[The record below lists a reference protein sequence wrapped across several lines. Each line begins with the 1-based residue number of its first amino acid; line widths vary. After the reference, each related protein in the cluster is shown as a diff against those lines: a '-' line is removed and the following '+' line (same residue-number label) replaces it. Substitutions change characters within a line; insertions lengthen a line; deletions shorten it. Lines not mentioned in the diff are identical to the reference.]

1 MKHKKGK
8 DVRSDSPQK
17 SNPPPESPLSSP
29 VNILEVEDD
38 FREDDLI
45 NENQFLKA
53 KLDEMARKL
62 LEAEEINRELNQAKT
77 MLSDEIV
84 DLTKVLFEEAN
95 GMVANE
101 VRART
106 QLEHSR
112 KKLQNELESTKDRL
126 RVESQQLSELKQKL
140 YEIAAD
146 NSNVS
151 LSSSVLGAARSKNE
165 STTNFLLGQEDTRPV
180 GYFDI
185 FFPNRRFNSKS
196 KCNGPNSGLWEDIIR
211 SLDLN
216 TFQSFSKF
224 LEVMEKLDDDGV
236 LGSPFV
242 KRIYEN
248 DVTPCLTFD
257 SKPKTFVKKMVQAM
271 HKNTCVIER
280 ISASSPLPSPV
291 QPTSPASQPSPTV
304 PEPLD
309 LSSPVMQPTAA
320 TALNTMMSDL
330 ALSFSSLPDVF
341 VLDSSFKLTP
351 AKSNS
356 SGHFCALCGYC
367 IALNQTE
374 PLYRFKI
381 KEAEMTMVIDEHC
394 RNKLVAAA
402 EFYTFLRH
410 LKRGLYT
417 NRPIIDLYYEVLH
430 YLRNM
435 FYARTAACSFFV
447 QSDLEALCGS

>member
-1 MKHKKGK
+1 MRP
-8 DVRSDSPQK
+8 DFPQVP
-17 SNPPPESPLSSP
+17 NPLPESPLSSP
-29 VNILEVEDD
+29 MNIAEADENSREED
-38 FREDDLI
+38 LV

-53 KLDEMARKL
+53 KIDEMARKL
-62 LEAEEINRELNQAKT
+62 LESEEINRELTHAKA

-101 VRART
+101 VKART

-112 KKLQNELESTKDRL
+112 RKLQSELDQTKDRL

-140 YEIAAD
+140 YEIAAE

-151 LSSSVLGAARSKNE
+151 LNSSVLGAIRSKND
-165 STTNFLLGQEDTRPV
+165 STANFLQSHEESRPL

-185 FFPNRRFNSKS
+185 FFPNRRFNSKA
-196 KCNGPNSGLWEDIIR
+196 KCNGPNSSLWDDIIR

-224 LEVMEKLDDDGV
+224 LEVMEKLDDEGV

-242 KRIYEN
+242 RKIYEN

-257 SKPKTFVKKMVQAM
+257 SKPKAFVKKIVQAM
-271 HKNTCVIER
+271 YKNTCAIEK

-291 QPTSPASQPSPTV
+291 PPAALSPQAPPAS

-309 LSSPVMQPTAA
+309 LSEPVVISPEPTAA
-320 TALNTMMSDL
+320 STLNSMMSDL
-330 ALSFSSLPDVF
+330 ALSFSALPDVF
-341 VLDSSFKLTP
+341 VLDSSFKLTS
-351 AKSNS
+351 SNS
-356 SGHFCALCGYC
+356 QPSGRFCALCGYC
-367 IALNQTE
+367 IAINPTE
-374 PLYRFKI
+374 PLYRFKL
-381 KEAEMTMVIDEHC
+381 KEAEMTMIIDDCC

-435 FYARTAACSFFV
+435 FYARTTSCSFFV
-447 QSDLEALCGS
+447 QSDLEALCGL

>member
-1 MKHKKGK
+1 M
-8 DVRSDSPQK
+8 
-17 SNPPPESPLSSP
+17 
-29 VNILEVEDD
+29 NIVEDEEY
-38 FREDDLI
+38 FREDDLL

-62 LEAEEINRELNQAKT
+62 LEAEEINRELSQAKT

-101 VRART
+101 VKART

-112 KKLQNELESTKDRL
+112 RKLQSELEQTKDRL
-126 RVESQQLSELKQKL
+126 RVESEQLSELKQKL
-140 YEIAAD
+140 YEIAAE

-151 LSSSVLGAARSKNE
+151 LSSSVFGAARSKNE
-165 STTNFLLGQEDTRPV
+165 STANFLLGQEDSRPI

-185 FFPNRRFNSKS
+185 FFPNRRFNSKG
-196 KCNGPNSGLWEDIIR
+196 KCNGPNSSLWEDIIR

-224 LEVMEKLDDDGV
+224 LEVIEKLDDDGV

-242 KRIYEN
+242 KKIYEN

-271 HKNTCVIER
+271 YKNTCVIER

-291 QPTSPASQPSPTV
+291 LPVSPASQPSPTS

-309 LSSPVMQPTAA
+309 LSSPVVTSEPTAVSS
-320 TALNTMMSDL
+320 LNTMMSDL
-330 ALSFSSLPDVF
+330 ALSFSTLPDVF
-341 VLDSSFKLTP
+341 VLDSTFKLT
-351 AKSNS
+351 S
-356 SGHFCALCGYC
+356 SKPSPSGRFCALCGYC
-367 IALNQTE
+367 VTMTQTE
-374 PLYRFKI
+374 PLYRFKL
-381 KEAEMTMVIDEHC
+381 KEAEMTMVIDENC